1 MTPRI
6 LPTNPY
12 LPMTTFL
19 SRLAHALVAVPLL
32 TGFLGS
38 ALAWAALPPGV
49 TQGATVEG
57 ITEYRLANGLTV
69 LLFPDASQPKTTV
82 NVTYRVG
89 SAYENYGETGMAHL
103 LEHLVFKGTPSRG
116 NIMQELGR
124 RGMDF
129 NGSTGWDRTNY
140 FETFTASP
148 ENLDWA
154 LQMEADRMVN
164 SFIRRSDLD
173 SEMTVVRNEF
183 ESGENNPQLVLYG
196 KMLSA
201 AYQWHNYGH
210 LPIGA
215 RSDIE
220 NVDIDRLQAFYRM
233 YYQPDNAV
241 LTVAGKFDPEATL
254 GLVAKH
260 FGAIRKPTRTLPPI
274 YTEEPVQ
281 DGERAVTLKRVGN
294 TKYVGLMYHGPRG
307 ADADFVAADVLAE
320 ILTLAPS
327 GRLYK
332 ALVETRKAT
341 SVQSWTEAQADP
353 GTITLFAQV
362 PEADSVDAVR
372 DTMLAVIAD
381 IAKNPITEEEVAR
394 VRAKAAKYFESTI
407 NDPQAFG
414 VAISESIALGDWRLF
429 FLQRDRYRTVT
440 AADVQRVALDYLKR
454 SNVTIGEFVP
464 DTKPDRAPLPAKV
477 DVAALVRDYKGD
489 AAATA
494 GEAFDPSPANLDA
507 RTQRFALAN
516 GMKVALLPK
525 KTRGEAVSFNVALH
539 FGDEKSVFG
548 MASIGT
554 LTGGMLMRG
563 TAKHTR
569 QQLDDAL
576 DKLRTK
582 ISAGGSQI
590 GASLGGQTYRNELP
604 DVLRLAAEVLRE
616 PVFPAVEFESL
627 RRQRTTSLDA
637 SRNEPQAMASRA
649 LGRHANPY
657 PTGDVRY
664 VPTVDESIA
673 ANNAVTR
680 DDVAAFH
687 RSFYGAS
694 SAELSI
700 VGDFDADAVRALVTE
715 LFGTWKSPAAYTR
728 VPDPYRANQPAAIR
742 LVAPDKANA
751 FLIGKQA
758 LPLDDLSPDYPAL
771 LVASFILGDS
781 SSARIPERLR
791 QKDGLSYGAGAVFQ
805 ASSIDANSTLTAY
818 AIFAPQNLERVR
830 TGMNEEMERAVN
842 GGFTAAEVADA
853 KAGVLQERVL
863 ARSEDGRIAAAL
875 SAQSF
880 LGRTFAL
887 SAAVDAAIAKLT
899 PADVDAALRKYVQP
913 GQFAWAFAG
922 DFDKK

>member
-1 MTPRI
+1 MNLVPRI
-6 LPTNPY
+6 A
-12 LPMTTFL
+12 
-19 SRLAHALVAVPLL
+19 RALVALPLL
-32 TGFLGS
+32 TAFLAATPAHS
-38 ALAWAALPPGV
+38 ALPPGV

-69 LLFPDASQPKTTV
+69 LLYPDASQPKTTV

-89 SAYENYGETGMAHL
+89 SAHENYGETGMAHL

-124 RGMDF
+124 RGMSF

-140 FETFTASP
+140 YETFTASND
-148 ENLDWA
+148 NLQWA
-154 LQMEADRMVN
+154 LEMEADRMVN

-196 KMLSA
+196 KMLST

-241 LTVAGKFDPEATL
+241 LTVAGKFDPVATL
-254 GLVAKH
+254 ALIAKY
-260 FGAIRKPTRTLPPI
+260 FGPIPKPTRKLPAI

-281 DGERAVTLKRVGN
+281 DGERSAILRRVGN
-294 TKYVGLMYHGPRG
+294 AKYVGLMYHAARG
-307 ADADFVAADVLAE
+307 ADADYVATDVLGDVM
-320 ILTLAPS
+320 TLAPS

-332 ALVETRKAT
+332 ALVETKKAT
-341 SVQSWTEAQADP
+341 SVQSWTQAQVDP
-353 GTITLFAQV
+353 GNITFFAQV
-362 PEADSVDAVR
+362 PEADPIEPVR
-372 DTMLAVIAD
+372 DTMFATLADV
-381 IAKNPITEEEVAR
+381 AKHPITEAEVAR

-414 VAISESIALGDWRLF
+414 VAISDSIALGDWRLF
-429 FLQRDRYRTVT
+429 FIARDRYRTVT
-440 AADVQRVALDYLKR
+440 PADVQRVALEYLKR
-454 SNVTIGEFVP
+454 SNVTVGEFVP
-464 DTKPDRAPLPAKV
+464 DANPDRAPVPAKV
-477 DVAALVRDYKGD
+477 DVAALVKDYKGD
-489 AAATA
+489 AAAAA

-507 RTQRFALAN
+507 RTQRFTLGN

-525 KTRGEAVSFNVALH
+525 KTRGEAVSFNIALH

-548 MASIGT
+548 KASTGT
-554 LTGGMLMRG
+554 LAGSMLMRG
-563 TAKHTR
+563 TTKHSR
-569 QQLDDAL
+569 QELDDAL

-582 ISAGGSQI
+582 MSAGGSQV
-590 GASLGGQTYRNELP
+590 GASVSGQTYRKELP

-616 PVFPAVEFESL
+616 PAFPASELEQL
-627 RRQRTTSLDA
+627 KRQRTTSLEA

-649 LGRHANPY
+649 LSRHANPY
-657 PTGDVRY
+657 PVGDVRY
-664 VPTVDESIA
+664 VPTVEESIA
-673 ANNAVTR
+673 NNKAVTR

-694 SAELSI
+694 NAEISI
-700 VGDFDADAVRALVTE
+700 VGDFDPEATRALVTQ
-715 LFGTWKSPAAYTR
+715 LFGDWKSPVAYTR
-728 VPDPYRANQPAAIR
+728 VPDPFRANQPAAIR

-751 FLIGKQA
+751 ILIGKQA
-758 LPLDDLSPDYPAL
+758 LPLDDMSPDYPAL

-781 SSARIPERLR
+781 ASARIPERLR

-805 ASSIDANSTLTAY
+805 PSSLDANSTMTAY
-818 AIFAPQNLERVR
+818 AIFAPQNLARVR
-830 TGMNEEMERAVN
+830 AGLDEELARAVKD
-842 GGFTAAEVADA
+842 GFTDAEVAA
-853 KAGVLQERVL
+853 ARAGVLQERTL
-863 ARSEDGRIAAAL
+863 SRTEDGRIAAAL
-875 SAQSF
+875 SGQSY
-880 LGRTFAL
+880 LGRTFAT
-887 SAAVDAAIAKLT
+887 SAAIDAAIGKLT
-899 PADVDAALRKYVQP
+899 TADVNAALRKYVKP
-913 GQFAWAFAG
+913 GEFAWAFAG
-922 DFDKK
+922 DFDRK

>member
-1 MTPRI
+1 MTALLQR
-6 LPTNPY
+6 
-12 LPMTTFL
+12 L
-19 SRLAHALVAVPLL
+19 SRALVAFALVS
-32 TGFLGS
+32 GFL
-38 ALAWAALPPGV
+38 AATPVAALPPGV

-124 RGMDF
+124 RGMEF

-140 FETFTASP
+140 FETFTASA

-154 LQMEADRMVN
+154 LAMEADRMVN
-164 SFIRRSDLD
+164 SYIRRSDLD

-196 KMLSA
+196 KMLAS

-254 GLVAKH
+254 ALIAKY
-260 FGAIRKPTRTLPPI
+260 FGAIPKPTRTLPHI
-274 YTEEPVQ
+274 YTEEPIQ
-281 DGERAVTLKRVGN
+281 DGERSAILRRVGN
-294 TKYVGLMYHGPRG
+294 TQYVGLMYHVPRG
-307 ADADFVAADVLAE
+307 ADADFVATDVLAE
-320 ILTLAPS
+320 ILTLAPA

-332 ALVETRKAT
+332 ALVETKKAT
-341 SVQSWTEAQADP
+341 AVQSWTEAQADP
-353 GTITLFAQV
+353 GTLTLFAQV
-362 PEADSVDAVR
+362 PAGNPIEPVR
-372 DTMLAVIAD
+372 DTMFAVIAD
-381 IAKNPITEEEVAR
+381 LAKHPVTEEEVAR
-394 VRAKAAKYFESTI
+394 VRAKAAKYFASTI

-429 FLQRDRYRTVT
+429 FLQRDRYRAVSP
-440 AADVQRVALDYLKR
+440 ADVQRVALDYLKR

-464 DTKPDRAPLPAKV
+464 DAKPDRAPVPARV
-477 DVAALVRDYKGD
+477 DVAALVKDYKGD

-494 GEAFDPSPANLDA
+494 GEAFDPAPANLDA
-507 RTQRFALAN
+507 RTQRFTLGN

-525 KTRGEAVSFNVALH
+525 KTRGEAVTFNIALH
-539 FGDEKSVFG
+539 FGDEKSVLG
-548 MASIGT
+548 KAATGT
-554 LTGGMLMRG
+554 LTGSMLMRG
-563 TAKHTR
+563 TAKHSR

-576 DKLRTK
+576 DRLRTK
-582 ISAGGSQI
+582 MSAGGSQV
-590 GASLGGQTYRNELP
+590 GASVGGQTYRTELP

-616 PVFPAVEFESL
+616 PTFPATEFEQL
-627 RRQRTTSLDA
+627 QRQRHTSLEA
-637 SRNEPQAMASRA
+637 SRSEPQAMASRA
-649 LGRHANPY
+649 LARHGNPY
-657 PTGDVRY
+657 PPGDVRY
-664 VPTVDESIA
+664 VPTIDESIA
-673 ANNAVTR
+673 ANDAVTR
-680 DDVAAFH
+680 NDAAAFH
-687 RSFYGAS
+687 RAFYGAS
-694 SAELSI
+694 NAELSI
-700 VGDFDADAVRALVTE
+700 VGDFDADAIRALVTE
-715 LFGTWKSPAAYTR
+715 LFGGWKSPAAYTR
-728 VPDPYRANQPAAIR
+728 VPDPFRGNQPAAIR

-771 LVASFILGDS
+771 LAVSFILGES

-818 AIFAPQNLERVR
+818 AIFAPQNLARVR
-830 TGMNEEMERAVN
+830 SGLAEELTRAID
-842 GGFTAAEVADA
+842 GGFTDTEVADA
-853 KAGVLQERVL
+853 KAGLLQERVL
-863 ARSEDGRIAAAL
+863 ARTDDARLAAAL

-887 SAAVDAAIAKLT
+887 SAAVDAAIGKLT
-899 PADVDAALRKYVQP
+899 TDEVNAALRKYVRP
-913 GQFAWAFAG
+913 GEFAYAFAG
-922 DFDKK
+922 DFDRK